1 MSQILTS
8 FVWRKKTARIQ
19 FTTCPVRLSDVLHIL
34 ISSMAVCL
42 KAVASAAPMVSA
54 SKVLALAL
62 MAEALVLRC
71 WPRLPHWCM
80 LVVNT
85 RFCSKYYY
93 IINVA
98 IFTYCCL
105 TAICYVR
112 DTFQMIVFVS
122 GLEMKYF
129 HISARMKSHTVSL
142 DRIPLYCM

>member
-1 MSQILTS
+1 M
-8 FVWRKKTARIQ
+8 
-19 FTTCPVRLSDVLHIL
+19 L

-42 KAVASAAPMVSA
+42 KVVASAAPMVSA

-85 RFCSKYYY
+85 RFCSTYYY

-112 DTFQMIVFVS
+112 DTFQMTVFVS